1 MKSKHF
7 YSFIYYKLT
16 KQSFF
21 AVVFQILLAKMYQT
35 NEVREDFLPH
45 HRDQVCQLSNV
56 NGNELTIQHQIQ
68 HPVSNEQLQQQQ
80 QQQSHDNLYHVYEL
94 GFYGWKKKC
103 LYLFIVTVTI
113 VILINALLT
122 LWIIAILSFSM
133 VIISQSVIRQSNIL
147 INHFIE
153 FSIEWNWQIKCDS
166 K

>member
-1 MKSKHF
+1 
-7 YSFIYYKLT
+7 
-16 KQSFF
+16 
-21 AVVFQILLAKMYQT
+21 MYQT

-45 HRDQVCQLSNV
+45 HRDQACQLSNV

-80 QQQSHDNLYHVYEL
+80 QQSHDNLYHVYEL

-103 LYLFIVTVTI
+103 LYLFIVIVTI

-133 VIISQSVIRQSNIL
+133 VIISQSNIL
-147 INHFIE
+147 INHFIQ

>member
-16 KQSFF
+16 IFFF

-80 QQQSHDNLYHVYEL
+80 QQSHDNLYHVYEL

-133 VIISQSVIRQSNIL
+133 VIIIKSNIS
-147 INHFIE
+147 INHFIK